1 MVGSGTCAGG
11 GDIGADIALWCCGA
25 VGVVL
30 GMEEVVVMRIQAVN
44 MVVVVVHL
52 PWLSGKQSRRCS
64 TRGVRK

>member
-30 GMEEVVVMRIQAVN
+30 GVGA
-44 MVVVVVHL
+44 
-52 PWLSGKQSRRCS
+52 GA
-64 TRGVRK
+64 GAGAAAGGG

>member
-30 GMEEVVVMRIQAVN
+30 GVGAGAGAGGEAGGQAG
-44 MVVVVVHL
+44 
-52 PWLSGKQSRRCS
+52 SGAPPAQAHGPRTEGQARG
-64 TRGVRK
+64 TR

>member
-30 GMEEVVVMRIQAVN
+30 GVVLGMVLGVVVA
-44 MVVVVVHL
+44 MV
-52 PWLSGKQSRRCS
+52 
-64 TRGVRK
+64 

>member
-30 GMEEVVVMRIQAVN
+30 GVGASYLRPSPQ
-44 MVVVVVHL
+44 HR
-52 PWLSGKQSRRCS
+52 S
-64 TRGVRK
+64 